1 MANELQVR
9 YSDLIN
15 AKLRAELVLKDGVVF
30 NNDYIG
36 DPKAGAVKIPQ
47 RDGEVE
53 VQDYSTTNGVA
64 KTTQNT
70 EYVTVVVNKDKAV
83 NEVIDGYEAAAV
95 PDDMVADRLDS
106 AAYSLAYQLDSDG
119 AAELIG
125 GGTANNV
132 ASLTSATIYAEV
144 VKIRTKMSKANI
156 PNSGRYLLATPDTY
170 ALLLQSP
177 EFISASNL
185 GDAVKQTGAIG
196 AIAGFTVYEWNDATP
211 GLAFICGHPRYATRI
226 KEWAVPVRVQD
237 LAGSGDFIGAS
248 AVQGR
253 YVYAHKVQ
261 RPAAIQCVYSP
272 AGLTATLAAS
282 DAGKT
287 IATVTGT
294 PASGSLAYKINVG
307 TRVVYGTTKTAYAG
321 TNLTSGTTKIPV
333 EVGDVIE
340 IVGFDSSYN
349 AANVTYVTVA
359 ASDIG

>member
-1 MANELQVR
+1 MNELQVR

-36 DPKAGAVKIPQ
+36 NPKAGAVKIPQ

-83 NEVIDGYEAAAV
+83 NEVIDGFESAAV

-125 GGTANNV
+125 GGTTNNV
-132 ASLTSATIYAEV
+132 ASLSSATIYAEV
-144 VKIRTKMSKANI
+144 VNIRTKMSKANV
-156 PNSGRYLLATPDTY
+156 PNSGRYMLVTPDTY

-196 AIAGFTVYEWNDATP
+196 AIAGFNVYEWNDATP
-211 GLAFICGHPRYATRI
+211 GLAFICGHPRFCTRI
-226 KEWAVPVRVQD
+226 KEWAVPVRIQD
-237 LAGSGDFIGAS
+237 LSGSGDFIGAS

-287 IATVTGT
+287 VATVSGT

-340 IVGFDSSYN
+340 IVGFDSSSN
-349 AANVTYVTVA
+349 AASVTYVTVA

>member
-9 YSDLIN
+9 YADLVN
-15 AKLRAELVLKDGVVF
+15 AKLRASLVLKDGVVF
-30 NNDYIG
+30 NNDFDG
-36 DPKAGAVKIPQ
+36 DPKSGAVKIPS

-53 VQDYSTTNGVA
+53 VQDYNTATGVN
-64 KTTQNT
+64 KTTQST
-70 EYVTVVVNKDKAV
+70 SYITVVINKDKAV

-106 AAYSLAYQLDSDG
+106 AGYSLAYQLDSDG

-125 GGTANNV
+125 GGTVNNV
-132 ASLTSATIYAEV
+132 SELTSANIYSNV
-144 VKIRTKMSKANI
+144 VAIRTAMSKANV
-156 PNSGRYLLATPDTY
+156 PVTGRYMLVTPDTY
-170 ALLLQSP
+170 ALLLNSP
-177 EFISASNL
+177 EFISASGL

-196 AIAGFTVYEWNDATP
+196 AIAGFTVYEWNDSTP
-211 GLAFICGHPRYATRI
+211 GLAFICGHPRYACRI
-226 KEWAVPVRVQD
+226 KEWSVPVRLQD
-237 LAGSGDFIGAS
+237 LGGSGDFIGAS

-261 RPAAIQCVYSP
+261 RPSAIQCVYSP

-287 IATVTGT
+287 VATVTGT

-307 TRVVYGTTKTAYAG
+307 TRVVYGETKTAYAG
-321 TNLTSGTTKIPV
+321 TNLTSGTTKISV
-333 EVGDVIE
+333 TVGDVIE
-340 IVGFDSSYN
+340 IVGFDSESN
-349 AANVTYVTVA
+349 AACVTYVTVA

>member
-1 MANELQVR
+1 MNELQTR

-30 NNDYIG
+30 NNDYEG
-36 DPKAGAVKIPQ
+36 DPKSGAVKIPQ

-53 VQDYSTTNGVA
+53 VQDYNTATGVA
-64 KTTQNT
+64 KTTQDT
-70 EYVTVVVNKDKAV
+70 AYVTVVINKDVAV
-83 NEVIDGYEAAAV
+83 NEIIDGYESAAV
-95 PDDMVADRLDS
+95 PDNMVADRLDS
-106 AAYSLAYQLDSDG
+106 ATYSLAARLDSDG

-132 ASLTSATIYAEV
+132 ASLTSATIYSEIV
-144 VKIRTKMSKANI
+144 NIRTKMSKANV
-156 PNSGRYLLATPDTY
+156 PVTGRYMLVTPDTY

-211 GLAFICGHPRYATRI
+211 GLAFICGHKKFATRI
-226 KEWAVPVRVQD
+226 KEWSVPVRIQD

-261 RPAAIQCVYSP
+261 RPSAIQCVYSP

-287 IATVTGT
+287 VATVTGT

-340 IVGFDSSYN
+340 IVGFDSES
-349 AANVTYVTVA
+349 AAASVTYVTVA